1 MVHTV
6 LERFPQCCGIIIN
19 RCSPQRE
26 QGPLADT
33 QEWFGPCSRCGLTK
47 LIAVLEH
54 RGNSSNPTGIIGF
67 PTIES
72 GAFTEWRTQSLVCL
86 ESLLG
91 SAHVYVEN
99 FKEQIKK
106 GYRET
111 VEAGIGILRA
121 TKHDLVEGDL
131 NSAPEQSPILL
142 IEQICLRFHLVARQ
156 LRSRHGGRPTL
167 DTQDEYDVQDLM
179 HSLLHIHFEDVRA
192 EEYTPSYAGKSSR
205 MDFLLKREAI
215 VIELKMTR
223 AGLGPKE
230 LSTQLIEDI
239 ERYKTHPS
247 CQALVCFV
255 YDPTGL
261 IPNPRGIESDLK
273 RDDSPFPV
281 RVLIRPI

>member
-1 MVHTV
+1 MAT
-6 LERFPQCCGIIIN
+6 ERAVA
-19 RCSPQRE
+19 RLDS
-26 QGPLADT
+26 
-33 QEWFGPCSRCGLTK
+33 
-47 LIAVLEH
+47 LIVKGQAVLGTH
-54 RGNSSNPTGIIGF
+54 RPNPTGIVGF